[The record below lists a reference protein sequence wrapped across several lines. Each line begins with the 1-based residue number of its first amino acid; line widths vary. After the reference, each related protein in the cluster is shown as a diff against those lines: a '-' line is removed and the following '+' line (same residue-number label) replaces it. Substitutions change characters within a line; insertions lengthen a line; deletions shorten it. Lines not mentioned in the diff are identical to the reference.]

1 MADNAL
7 TSLEYWLHNIP
18 LARLKPFYP
27 AILAKFDD
35 YLQMRNLNSSTDEL
49 ATQEKVLL
57 LKVNAKNS
65 GKKGLMPKGSKGSS
79 FEKGNSSSYG
89 EQIGSVVFV
98 VDELYEQI
106 QLRILKILGQLAGD
120 MSHCLYDENDVNA
133 SKQLIAWDTNLH
145 LKFYVPFTDMK
156 PVIYFDR

>member
-27 AILAKFDD
+27 VILAKFDD
-35 YLQMRNLNSSTDEL
+35 YLEMKKLNSNNSDET

-65 GKKGLMPKGSKGSS
+65 KKATIKS
-79 FEKGNSSSYG
+79 FEKSTRSSTSI
-89 EQIGSVVFV
+89 EQQTGTGSIVLV

-106 QLRILKILGQLAGD
+106 QLRILKILGQLAGE
-120 MSHCLYDENDVNA
+120 MSHCLYDENDTNA
-133 SKQLIAWDTNLH
+133 TKQLIAWDTNLH

-156 PVIYFDR
+156 PTIYFDR